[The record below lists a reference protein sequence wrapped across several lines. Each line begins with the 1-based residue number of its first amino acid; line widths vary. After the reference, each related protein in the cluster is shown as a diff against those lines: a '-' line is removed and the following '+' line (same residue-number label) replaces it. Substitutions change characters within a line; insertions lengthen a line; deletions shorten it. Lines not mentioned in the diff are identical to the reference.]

1 MDAVEFLKEGH
12 RMCDSFDGCDGC
24 PGAAGAC
31 FINDIIWCKKPEDVV
46 AAVEKF
52 VAENSKTTRQA
63 QFLLAYPEGVLDVD
77 GLLCIMPC
85 QISKQARDAKINGY
99 CNSDCRDCR
108 RRYWLAEIKGAED

>member
-1 MDAVEFLKEGH
+1 MDAVEFLKEAQ
-12 RMCDSFDGCDGC
+12 RMHDSFGNCEGC
-24 PGAAGAC
+24 PGEANAC
-31 FINDIIWCKKPEDVV
+31 FISDADRSENPEGVV

-52 VAENSKTTRQA
+52 AAENPKITRQA

-85 QISKQARDAKINGY
+85 QISKRARDAKISGY

-108 RRYWLAEIKGAED
+108 RRYWMAEIKDAED